1 MPLPAAAAPPPP
13 PIVFN
18 NELLRDNFV
27 DCVRRIKLRD
37 FLGGEVMAAAAAA
50 VAAGEGVASAV
61 NLGVDFNRNRFLGGK
76 LGVIIE
82 AAEALLCNLYGDDI
96 TELPAEPEPE
106 PQPEPAPEPGPQK
119 EP

>member
-1 MPLPAAAAPPPP
+1 M
-13 PIVFN
+13 
-18 NELLRDNFV
+18 
-27 DCVRRIKLRD
+27 
-37 FLGGEVMAAAAAA
+37 GGEIIAAAAAA
-50 VAAGEGVASAV
+50 AGGGVASAV

-106 PQPEPAPEPGPQK
+106 PQPEPAPEPGPAVAQK

>member
-1 MPLPAAAAPPPP
+1 M
-13 PIVFN
+13 
-18 NELLRDNFV
+18 
-27 DCVRRIKLRD
+27 RRIKLRD
-37 FLGGEVMAAAAAA
+37 FLGGEIIAAAAE
-50 VAAGEGVASAV
+50 AGGGVASAV

-106 PQPEPAPEPGPQK
+106 PQPEPAPEPGPAVAQK